1 MKLVVKFIY
10 EISPA
15 SDLDK
20 ISQIIT
26 SVFVNEDMQ
35 GKLS

>member
-10 EISPA
+10 EIFPP
-15 SDLDK
+15 SDLHK

-26 SVFVNEDMQ
+26 SVFVSEDMQ